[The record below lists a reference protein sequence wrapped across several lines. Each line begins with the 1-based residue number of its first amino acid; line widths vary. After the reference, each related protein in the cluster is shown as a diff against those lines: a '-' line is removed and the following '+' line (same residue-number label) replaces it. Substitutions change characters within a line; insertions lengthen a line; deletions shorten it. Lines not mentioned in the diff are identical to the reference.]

1 MHFPF
6 LFLSL
11 SSVFHLFPRQYH
23 SLHFTLR
30 RTKILFN
37 VKLPNCKNARSF
49 CLCRLYLLLVRLNRS
64 FVSHIMIIIQQSPRN
79 MKGEWNFRWV
89 WSNKSLAVSSGAFSV
104 LFALVSLFC
113 PSSPISLF
121 SRPVIAP
128 VDPSI
133 YHQHAF
139 PTFTYTTAKGWE
151 RWTNR
156 RIFAVE
162 NESCKK

>member
-1 MHFPF
+1 MKRNDNLWTNWDSMHFPF

-23 SLHFTLR
+23 SLYFTLR

-89 WSNKSLAVSSGAFSV
+89 WSNKSLGGFFRRLLGSLRARLSFLSFQPYLAFQPTGNC
-104 LFALVSLFC
+104 A
-113 PSSPISLF
+113 
-121 SRPVIAP
+121 SRPEYLSPAR
-128 VDPSI
+128 
-133 YHQHAF
+133 F
-139 PTFTYTTAKGWE
+139 PDFYVHNG
-151 RWTNR
+151 
-156 RIFAVE
+156 
-162 NESCKK
+162 